1 MPTLWLEP
9 SRPLLNYSDV
19 IALPIEKYMKEKTMN
34 TALIAGLLSGIAG
47 LLVFLTIHHFWIKP
61 IWFILPPGLVI
72 AALGGLAVGWSY
84 AEIQAGLPPR
94 PWTSLAVFVLVG
106 ATLTPAVVLAQLR
119 PPPLN
124 ISTGAIIDGSS
135 TGVVIARVVIELLL
149 TATVVGGLAGWWLG
163 HTQRAAF
170 ATALAGFVFALGPG
184 HNIPLLGNTP
194 AVGKGVV
201 LLIIIIFVS
210 AIVLVESQAWLARR

>member
-1 MPTLWLEP
+1 MAT
-9 SRPLLNYSDV
+9 S
-19 IALPIEKYMKEKTMN
+19 
-34 TALIAGLLSGIAG
+34 LIAGLLSGVAG

-72 AALGGLAVGWSY
+72 TALGGLAVGWSY
-84 AEIQAGLPPR
+84 AEIRSGLPPR
-94 PWTSLAVFVLVG
+94 PWTSLAVFALVG
-106 ATLTPAVVLAQLR
+106 ATLTPAILLAQLR
-119 PPPLN
+119 PPPLD

-135 TGVVIARVVIELLL
+135 SGIVIARFVIELLL

-163 HTQRAAF
+163 HTQRAAL
-170 ATALAGFVFALGPG
+170 ATALAGFIFAIGPG